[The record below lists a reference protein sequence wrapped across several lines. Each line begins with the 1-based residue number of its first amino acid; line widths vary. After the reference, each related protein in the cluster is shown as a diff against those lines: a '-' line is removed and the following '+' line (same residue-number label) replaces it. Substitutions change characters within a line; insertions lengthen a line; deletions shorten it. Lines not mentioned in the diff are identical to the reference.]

1 MVKERPI
8 PRNIDRNYT
17 FERFRIT
24 TNIGIILN
32 ILNKKI
38 IGYSKPSKKDYILF

>member
-8 PRNIDRNYT
+8 PRNIDRTET
-17 FERFRIT
+17 FERFRLT
-24 TNIGIILN
+24 TKIGIILN